1 MQGTLQQLRTTGMVR
16 LPGTP
21 ARTSRL
27 LRGLTLVLVVL
38 IGLVGIGGLGFGVV
52 AIATG
57 AVEVTAATIM
67 GMVMVLAMMAGLMAL
82 VLWWR
87 RSLGRYAQVE
97 NLPLVIDASGL
108 TLRGIG
114 PIPWWDFGP
123 AEHRMVPAEHD
134 DGYTRRAVMT
144 LTRSGFHN
152 VNVVLPEHLRSRISP
167 AHGPFWNKRHDWIY
181 VPGVAGL
188 GEGEVMDLI
197 NTARAMYGSRPPAS

>member
-152 VNVVLPEHLRSRISP
+152 VNVALPEHLRSRISP